1 MIGSAISGSMGFNA
15 QFANIAS
22 SFFAATGQ
30 DLSHTVEGSMGITV
44 VKPLKN
50 GDLYFS
56 VYMPAIMLG
65 IVGGG
70 TKLKI
75 KQEALSII
83 GAKTSEE
90 LAEVF
95 AAAILA
101 GEISLL
107 ASLAEGTLARV
118 HERLGR

>member
-1 MIGSAISGSMGFNA
+1 
-15 QFANIAS
+15 
-22 SFFAATGQ
+22 
-30 DLSHTVEGSMGITV
+30 MGITV
-44 VKPLKN
+44 VKPFKN

-65 IVGGG
+65 LVGGG
-70 TKLKI
+70 TKLKV

-90 LAEVF
+90 LVEVF
-95 AAAILA
+95 IAAVLA

-107 ASLAEGTLARV
+107 SSLEEGSLAKA
-118 HERLGR
+118 HQRLGR